1 MSEVPPDAPETEAL
15 LQQARAGDRSAVDRL
30 FALHRPQLHRIVDR
44 RLDRRL
50 RARLDASDVVQE
62 TELEAFRRLPNF
74 LERRPMPFRLW
85 LWKTAYERLLVLRRR
100 HIEAAQRTVEQEVPL
115 PDRSSLLLA
124 RQLLP
129 ADSTPSR
136 QLARRELAQRVR
148 QALAQLPEADR
159 EVLYLR
165 AFDGLSNQE
174 IGCILDLDPA
184 AVSMRHGRALVRLH
198 KALTEGGLTE
208 SQL

>member
-1 MSEVPPDAPETEAL
+1 MSEVPNSREIEAL
-15 LQQARAGDRSAVDRL
+15 LQKAGAGDREALDQL
-30 FALHRPQLHRIVDR
+30 FARHRPYLRRVVER
-44 RLDRRL
+44 RLDKRL
-50 RARLDASDVVQE
+50 RPRLDASDVIQE
-62 TELEAFRRLPNF
+62 TELEAFNRLADF

-100 HIEAAQRTVEQEVPL
+100 HVKTARRSIEQEVPL
-115 PDRSSLLLA
+115 PNRSSLLLA
-124 RQLLP
+124 RQFLA

-148 QALAQLPEADR
+148 QALAQLNEADR
-159 EVLYLR
+159 EVLFMR

-184 AVSMRHGRALVRLH
+184 AVSMRHGRALLRLH
-198 KALTEGGLTE
+198 KVLSDGGLTE